1 MEPFHGLLM
10 LYEQADHGANPA
22 KAALWSAV
30 SSEPAA
36 EDLSILAHLE
46 SAHQTPC
53 KPFKGVPL

>member
-1 MEPFHGLLM
+1 MEPFHRLLIS
-10 LYEQADHGANPA
+10 YEQADHGANPA

-36 EDLSILAHLE
+36 EDLFILAHLE
-46 SAHQTPC
+46 SANYTC